1 LRTRSRHACGS
12 WSASSPLSA
21 RSHGFW
27 PRVGPVPRVSPLN
40 SQVAFYPQAS
50 GPGLG
55 DRRRFGRFSRV
66 LPRPRVLPGTNALF
80 VPPFGVFFLARPA
93 MRVRQTRP
101 PVLMHSSNRI
111 PSGNCDSP
119 RLETCLN
126 YLTRFGA
133 VSYRSWSL
141 SSFSR
146 GLTTRERRQRN
157 W

>member
-1 LRTRSRHACGS
+1 
-12 WSASSPLSA
+12 
-21 RSHGFW
+21 
-27 PRVGPVPRVSPLN
+27 
-40 SQVAFYPQAS
+40 
-50 GPGLG
+50 
-55 DRRRFGRFSRV
+55 
-66 LPRPRVLPGTNALF
+66 
-80 VPPFGVFFLARPA
+80 